1 MTDDVPG
8 SQDKPTKPS
17 LLARVLRV
25 PTLVLVA
32 VYFLIDDVVLAA
44 FRPIVAWAA
53 GLEIARRFAIFLH
66 RLPPYPT
73 LGLFLVP
80 FVVLEPFKIGGL
92 WLMATGRFQ
101 SGLIMLAIAHVASIV
116 LVERLFHATRDKL
129 LTIPWFAAVYG
140 WVMRLYDWSLG
151 RLRRTEAWQR
161 AAAML
166 AAARAKIRAIVATVR
181 ASALADKVRAIVADL
196 RLRFTHWKIRL
207 GRR

>member
-1 MTDDVPG
+1 MTDDTPG
-8 SQDKPTKPS
+8 SQEQPAKPS
-17 LLARVLRV
+17 LLARVLRW

-80 FVVLEPFKIGGL
+80 FVVLEPFKIVGL

-129 LTIPWFAAVYG
+129 LTIPWFAAGYR

-166 AAARAKIRAIVATVR
+166 AAARAKIRAVVHAVR
-181 ASALADKVRAIVADL
+181 TSAFADKVRAIVADL